1 MFKKLILTTVAV
13 VIGLAVV
20 KNWTKIRETV
30 EDKIAAHEGKRPFE
44 TRIADLRKEIGKI
57 DGELRKSV
65 NNLIK
70 LELDCS
76 ELREVATKLENNT
89 SPMEKEARA
98 KRDALKDAT
107 AETAVPVKNGSSK
120 TLSVERAQR
129 DLDSSVRRL
138 KTTKDTLESVKAR
151 LAPKEESLA
160 AAEERVNTIKEKR
173 EQLKSMV
180 EKLESQLERLRLK
193 QLVNNIDIDDSAVS
207 KCESLYKEIS
217 RDLKEEDM
225 KAIEYPKHGLSN
237 GIEKVFKDEKAVSE
251 SLKAAD
257 EVLGDAEPKTVSK
270 S

>member
-13 VIGLAVV
+13 IIGLTVA

-30 EDKIAAHEGKRPFE
+30 EEKIACQDSKRPFDK
-44 TRIADLRKEIGKI
+44 RIMDLRKEITKI
-57 DGELRKSV
+57 DSELRKSV

-70 LELDCS
+70 LDLDCS
-76 ELREVATKLENNT
+76 ELREAADKYEATKAPL
-89 SPMEKEARA
+89 EKEARA

-107 AETAVPVKNGSSK
+107 AEVSVKNGSSK
-120 TLSVERAQR
+120 TNSVERAQR
-129 DLDSSVRRL
+129 DLDSVVRRL
-138 KTTKDTLESVKAR
+138 KSTKDSIESIKAR

-160 AAEERVNTIKEKR
+160 AAEERVATIKEKR

-180 EKLESQLERLRLK
+180 EKLEAQYERLRV
-193 QLVNNIDIDDSAVS
+193 QQMVNNIDVDDSVVS

-217 RDLKEEDM
+217 RDLKEEER

-237 GIEKVFKDEKAVSE
+237 GYEKPAKDEKAVSD

-257 EVLGDAEPKTVSK
+257 EVLGEGDAVKSTVK
-270 S
+270 N